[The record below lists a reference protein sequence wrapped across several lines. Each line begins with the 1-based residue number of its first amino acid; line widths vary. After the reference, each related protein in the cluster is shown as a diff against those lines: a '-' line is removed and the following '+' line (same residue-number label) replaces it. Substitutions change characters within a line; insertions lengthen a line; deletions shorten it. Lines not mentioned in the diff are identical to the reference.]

1 MQLHVEVQ
9 RMTSSPQIFA
19 TLVLSCAMLKTLVLD
34 LSTVI
39 VPCLDFVADT
49 PRRSDLVQLRQP
61 HEVAATFRLF
71 GRQEHSPSWL
81 PSKYSLGCQEH
92 LFSLG
97 CQDNLRP

>member
-39 VPCLDFVADT
+39 VQWLDFVADM
-49 PRRSDLVQLRQP
+49 P
-61 HEVAATFRLF
+61 
-71 GRQEHSPSWL
+71 
-81 PSKYSLGCQEH
+81 
-92 LFSLG
+92 
-97 CQDNLRP
+97 

>member
-1 MQLHVEVQ
+1 MRLHVEVQ
-9 RMTSSPQIFA
+9 NMSTSPPMLE

-71 GRQEHSPSWL
+71 GPPRTFTLLVAKQVLFGL
-81 PSKYSLGCQEH
+81 PRTFV
-92 LFSLG
+92 LFGMS
-97 CQDNLRP
+97 R